1 MLIWGGGNTVF
12 IILCTFLNYLLFYF
26 ENKGRKG
33 NWCPRMFK
41 QNDYSAEWP
50 NSLGR
55 DNNHLHHKGNGQEAG
70 GVQSHVAVKQ
80 IAQTAPVGSHINR
93 TKS

>member
-41 QNDYSAEWP
+41 QNDYSAELP

-70 GVQSHVAVKQ
+70 G
-80 IAQTAPVGSHINR
+80 GSESCGSQANCTDCPSR
-93 TKS
+93 VSYK